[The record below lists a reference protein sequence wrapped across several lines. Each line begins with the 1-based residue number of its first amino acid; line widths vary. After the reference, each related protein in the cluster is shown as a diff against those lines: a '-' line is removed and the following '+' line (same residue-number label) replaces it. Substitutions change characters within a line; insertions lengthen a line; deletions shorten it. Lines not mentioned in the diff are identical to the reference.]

1 MTAAPANSR
10 PSLIAAL
17 TVWDL
22 TALAVN
28 GIIGAGIF
36 GLPSLAARIL
46 GVSSPIAFVL
56 CAAAVSFFVLCF
68 AEVASH
74 FSETGGPYL
83 YSRAIFGPFVSFEV
97 GWSAWLA
104 RVSSFAANSNL
115 LLAYLAFFVPQVSS
129 SSVRAFVLVFLAAIL
144 AIVNI
149 RGVSPGAGVADVF
162 AGLKVAALVLF
173 GAVGLAFVDWTRF
186 SDMSMSTNADWGGA
200 MLLVLYAFTGFENA
214 VIPAAEAKSPRTD
227 TGWALILALGVCA
240 AIYLAVQVVAVG
252 TVPNLAASERP
263 LADAAQTFVGPAG
276 AGLISVLACVSV
288 IGNLSGTALIAP
300 RLTYAFSQRKDFPA
314 LFGRLHPTYG
324 TPVASIV
331 LFAVVASVLAIT
343 GQFVWLATVS
353 VIARLTSY
361 LVTCLALPVLRK
373 RSLEPP
379 AFSVPLGSLVSMIG
393 IALCVWL
400 LAQATWTDLRAFA
413 VACVAGSI
421 LYLARP
427 RS

>member
-1 MTAAPANSR
+1 MTAAPISSR
-10 PSLIAAL
+10 PALIAAL

-36 GLPSLAARIL
+36 ALPSLAARIL

-74 FSETGGPYL
+74 FTETGGPYL

-115 LLAYLAFFVPQVSS
+115 LLAYLAFFAPQVSS
-129 SSVRAFVLVFLAAIL
+129 GIFRAFVLVFLAAIL
-144 AIVNI
+144 AIINI
-149 RGVSPGAGVADVF
+149 RGVSPGAGEADVF

-186 SDMSMSTNADWGGA
+186 SGMSISTNADWGGA

-214 VIPAAEAKSPRTD
+214 VIPSAEAKSPRKD
-227 TGWALILALGVCA
+227 TGWALVLALGVCA
-240 AIYLAVQVVAVG
+240 A
-252 TVPNLAASERP
+252 
-263 LADAAQTFVGPAG
+263 
-276 AGLISVLACVSV
+276 
-288 IGNLSGTALIAP
+288 
-300 RLTYAFSQRKDFPA
+300 
-314 LFGRLHPTYG
+314 
-324 TPVASIV
+324 
-331 LFAVVASVLAIT
+331 
-343 GQFVWLATVS
+343 
-353 VIARLTSY
+353 
-361 LVTCLALPVLRK
+361 
-373 RSLEPP
+373 
-379 AFSVPLGSLVSMIG
+379 
-393 IALCVWL
+393 
-400 LAQATWTDLRAFA
+400 TWSDLRAFGL
-413 VACVAGSI
+413 ACVAGSL